1 MQLFALVN
9 RLLHNNPETEK
20 KDLAITRFSVIP
32 LSVNTGLLGWVHNC
46 DTL

>member
-20 KDLAITRFSVIP
+20 KDLQITRFSVVP
-32 LSVNTGLLGWVHNC
+32 LETKTGLLSWV
-46 DTL
+46 